1 MKTTKQFT
9 TIFSILLLCVAVV
22 FFVNCSSKG
31 EKQESQQAVAKDTT
45 STGNP
50 FFEEWKTPFGVPP
63 FDQIKDEHFMPAFKK
78 GMEIEVKEV
87 DAIVNNSEAPTFDN
101 TIKAMEK
108 TGELLGKVSRV
119 FFHLT
124 GADTNDTRQGIA
136 KEVTP
141 LLSKH
146 RNAIALND
154 KLFQRVKAVYE
165 QKDKLNL
172 GKEEAKL
179 LEETYKGFVRS
190 GANLK
195 PEDKEE
201 VKKINEELSMLGLK
215 YRNNLLAEI
224 NGFKVFLDKKEDL
237 AGLPEPVIQ
246 AAAQAAEK
254 AGQKGKW
261 LFTPHRPSW
270 TPFLQYST
278 RRDLREKI
286 YKGYIMK
293 GDNNNEFDNKKIIA
307 KIAALRVKK
316 AHIMGYKT
324 HADFRLEINM
334 AKTPQRVLDFLT
346 QIWEPAL
353 KRAKEERDTLQA
365 MIDKEGGKFK
375 LASWDWWYYTEKLRK
390 QKYALD
396 DAVLKPY
403 FQVDNVRDGAF
414 YVANK
419 LYGLKFVE
427 KNNIPKYNKDVKVFE
442 VLEADGTHLGI
453 LYTDYFYRES
463 KRMGAWCGSLQSQ
476 SNIDG
481 HKKYPIA
488 YNVCNFPPPVGDK
501 PSLITFEH
509 ASTLF
514 HEFGHALHVLFNK
527 TKYPGIARVPRDFVE
542 LPSQVMEH
550 WCGHPDVLKVY
561 AKHYQTG
568 KPIPQDLVD
577 KLKKSS
583 HFNQGFI
590 TVEYLAA
597 SFLDMA
603 WHTLTEAKEVDTN
616 KFESDALN
624 KIGLIPEIIS
634 RYRSTYFAHII
645 GGYDAGYYAYIW
657 AEVLDC
663 DAFEAFKET
672 GNLFDQNTAKSFR
685 ENVLAPG
692 GSEDAMVMYKRFR
705 GAEPKIDGL
714 LKNRGLK

>member
-1 MKTTKQFT
+1 MKNLKLKK
-9 TIFSILLLCVAVV
+9 SIILFGILCAVV
-22 FFVNCSSKG
+22 MLFVNSSKA
-31 EKQESQQAVAKDTT
+31 EKKADEQVPTKTITKAR
-45 STGNP
+45 NP

-63 FDQIKDEHFMPAFKK
+63 FDQIKDEHFMPALKK
-78 GMEIEVKEV
+78 GMETEIKEI
-87 DAIVNNSEAPTFDN
+87 DAIANNTEAPTFEN
-101 TIKAMEK
+101 TLVAMEK
-108 TGELLGKVSRV
+108 TGELLNKVSRV
-119 FFHLT
+119 FFHLN
-124 GADTNDTRQGIA
+124 GADTSDTRRAIA
-136 KEVTP
+136 NEVTP

-146 RNAIALND
+146 SNSISLNE
-154 KLFQRVKAVYE
+154 KLFQRVKAVHE
-165 QKDKLNL
+165 HKDKLNL
-172 GKEEAKL
+172 NLEQKKL
-179 LEETYKGFVRS
+179 LEETYKAFVRS

-195 PEDKEE
+195 PEEKEK
-201 VKKINEELSMLGLK
+201 VKKINEELSVLGLK
-215 YRNNLLAEI
+215 FRNNLLAET
-224 NGFKVFLDKKEDL
+224 NGFKMYIEKEEDL
-237 AGLPEPVIQ
+237 AGLPQPVKN
-246 AAAQAAEK
+246 AAAAAAERD
-254 AGQKGKW
+254 GQKGKW

-278 RRDLREKI
+278 KRDLREKL
-286 YKGYIMK
+286 YKGYIMR

-307 KIAALRVKK
+307 KMAALRVKK
-316 AHIMGYKT
+316 ANIMGYKT
-324 HADFRLEINM
+324 HADFRLEVNM
-334 AKTPQRVLDFLT
+334 AKTPKNVYDFLN

-353 KRAKEERDTLQA
+353 KMAKNERKTMQA
-365 MIDKEGGKFK
+365 MIDKESGKFK

-396 DAVLKPY
+396 DSLLKPY
-403 FQVDNVRDGAF
+403 FQVDNVMQGAF

-427 KNNIPKYNKDVKVFE
+427 KTDLPKYHKDVKVFE
-442 VLEADGTHLGI
+442 VLEADGTHLGV
-453 LYTDYFYRES
+453 LYTDYFYRSS
-463 KRMGAWCGSLQSQ
+463 KRGGAWCGSLQSQ
-476 SNIDG
+476 SNIDD
-481 HKKYPIA
+481 KKKHPIV
-488 YNVCNFPPPVGDK
+488 YNVCNFPPPVGDR

-527 TKYPGIARVPRDFVE
+527 TTYPGIARVPRDFVE

-550 WCGHPDVLKVY
+550 WCAHPDVLKVY
-561 AKHYQTG
+561 AKHYKTG
-568 KPIPQDLVD
+568 EVIPQDLVD

-597 SFLDMA
+597 SFLDMN

-616 KFESDALN
+616 KFESDYLN

-663 DAFEAFKET
+663 DVFEAFKET
-672 GNLFDQNTAKSFR
+672 SLFDQKTAKSFR
-685 ENVLAPG
+685 DNVLAAG
-692 GSEDAMVMYKRFR
+692 GREDAMVMYKRFR

-714 LKNRGLK
+714 LKKRGLK

>member
-1 MKTTKQFT
+1 MVM
-9 TIFSILLLCVAVV
+9 L
-22 FFVNCSSKG
+22 FVNSSKA
-31 EKQESQQAVAKDTT
+31 EKKADEQVLTKTITKAR
-45 STGNP
+45 NP

-78 GMEIEVKEV
+78 GMETEIKEI
-87 DAIVNNSEAPTFDN
+87 DAIANNTEAPTFEN
-101 TIKAMEK
+101 TLVAKEK
-108 TGELLGKVSRV
+108 TGELLNKVSRV
-119 FFHLT
+119 FFHLN
-124 GADTNDTRQGIA
+124 GADTSDTRKAIA
-136 KEVTP
+136 KDVTP

-146 RNAIALND
+146 RNSINLNE
-154 KLFQRVKAVYE
+154 KLFQRVKAVHE
-165 QKDKLNL
+165 HKDKLNL
-172 GKEEAKL
+172 NLEQKKL
-179 LEETYKGFVRS
+179 LEETYKAFVRS

-195 PEDKEE
+195 PEEKEK
-201 VKKINEELSMLGLK
+201 VKKINEELSVLGLK
-215 YRNNLLAEI
+215 FRNNLLAET
-224 NGFKVFLDKKEDL
+224 NGFKMYIEKEEDL
-237 AGLPEPVIQ
+237 AGLPQPVKN
-246 AAAQAAEK
+246 AAAAAAERD
-254 AGQKGKW
+254 GQKGKW

-278 RRDLREKI
+278 KRDLREKL
-286 YKGYIMK
+286 YKGYIMR

-316 AHIMGYKT
+316 ANIMGYKT
-324 HADFRLEINM
+324 HADFRLEVNM
-334 AKTPQRVLDFLT
+334 AKTPKNVHDFLN
-346 QIWEPAL
+346 QIWKPAL
-353 KRAKEERDTLQA
+353 KMAKNERKTRQA

-396 DAVLKPY
+396 DALLKPY
-403 FQVDNVRDGAF
+403 FQVDNVTQGAF

-427 KNNIPKYNKDVKVFE
+427 KTDVPKYHKDVKVFE
-442 VLEADGTHLGI
+442 VLEADGTHLGV
-453 LYTDYFYRES
+453 LYTDYFYRSS
-463 KRMGAWCGSLQSQ
+463 KRGGAWCGSLQSQ

-481 HKKYPIA
+481 KKKHPIV
-488 YNVCNFPPPVGDK
+488 YNVCNFPPPVGDR

-527 TKYPGIARVPRDFVE
+527 TTYPRIARVPRDFVE
-542 LPSQVMEH
+542 LPAQVMEH
-550 WCGHPDVLKVY
+550 WCAHPDVLKVY
-561 AKHYQTG
+561 AKHYKTG
-568 KPIPQDLVD
+568 EVIPQDLVD

-590 TVEYLAA
+590 TVEYMAA
-597 SFLDMA
+597 SFLDMN

-616 KFESDALN
+616 KFESDYLN

-672 GNLFDQNTAKSFR
+672 SLFDQKTAKSFR
-685 ENVLAPG
+685 DNVLAAG
-692 GSEDAMVMYKRFR
+692 GREDAMVMYKRFR

>member
-1 MKTTKQFT
+1 MKNLKLKK
-9 TIFSILLLCVAVV
+9 SILLFGISCAVV
-22 FFVNCSSKG
+22 MLFANSSKA
-31 EKQESQQAVAKDTT
+31 EKKADEQVLTKTITKAR
-45 STGNP
+45 NP
-50 FFEEWKTPFGVPP
+50 FFKEWKTPFGVPP

-78 GMEIEVKEV
+78 GMETEIKEI
-87 DAIVNNSEAPTFDN
+87 DAIANNTEAPTFEN
-101 TIKAMEK
+101 TLVAMEK
-108 TGELLGKVSRV
+108 TGEMLNKVSRV
-119 FFHLT
+119 FFHLN
-124 GADTNDTRQGIA
+124 GADTSDTRKAIA
-136 KEVTP
+136 KDVTP

-146 RNAIALND
+146 RNSINLNE
-154 KLFQRVKAVYE
+154 KLFQRVKAVHE
-165 QKDKLNL
+165 HKDKLNL
-172 GKEEAKL
+172 NLEQKKL
-179 LEETYKGFVRS
+179 LEETYKAFVRS

-195 PEDKEE
+195 PEEKEK
-201 VKKINEELSMLGLK
+201 VKKINEELSVLGLK
-215 YRNNLLAEI
+215 FRNNLLAET
-224 NGFKVFLDKKEDL
+224 NGFKMYIEKEEDL
-237 AGLPEPVIQ
+237 AGLSQPVKN
-246 AAAQAAEK
+246 AAAAAAERD
-254 AGQKGKW
+254 GQKGKW

-278 RRDLREKI
+278 KRDLREKL
-286 YKGYIMK
+286 YKGYIMR

-316 AHIMGYKT
+316 ANIMGYKT
-324 HADFRLEINM
+324 HADFRLEVNM
-334 AKTPQRVLDFLT
+334 AKTPKNVHDFLN
-346 QIWEPAL
+346 QIWKPAL
-353 KRAKEERDTLQA
+353 KMAKNERKTMQA

-396 DAVLKPY
+396 DALLKPY
-403 FQVDNVRDGAF
+403 FQVDNVTQGAF

-427 KNNIPKYNKDVKVFE
+427 KTDVPKYHKDVKVFE
-442 VLEADGTHLGI
+442 VLEADGTHLGV
-453 LYTDYFYRES
+453 LYTDYFYRSS
-463 KRMGAWCGSLQSQ
+463 KRGGAWCGSLQSQ

-481 HKKYPIA
+481 KKKHPIV
-488 YNVCNFPPPVGDK
+488 YNVCNFPPPVGDR

-527 TKYPGIARVPRDFVE
+527 TTYPRIARVPRDFVE
-542 LPSQVMEH
+542 LPAQVMEH
-550 WCGHPDVLKVY
+550 WCAHPDVLKVY
-561 AKHYQTG
+561 AKHYKTG
-568 KPIPQDLVD
+568 EVIPQDLVD

-590 TVEYLAA
+590 TVEYMAA
-597 SFLDMA
+597 SFLDMN

-616 KFESDALN
+616 KFESDYLN

-672 GNLFDQNTAKSFR
+672 SLFDQKTAKSFR
-685 ENVLAPG
+685 DNVLAAG
-692 GSEDAMVMYKRFR
+692 GREDAMVMYKRFR

>member
-1 MKTTKQFT
+1 MKNLKLKK
-9 TIFSILLLCVAVV
+9 SIILFGILCAVV
-22 FFVNCSSKG
+22 MLFVNSSKA
-31 EKQESQQAVAKDTT
+31 EKKVDEEVLTKTITEAK
-45 STGNP
+45 NP

-63 FDQIKDEHFMPAFKK
+63 FDQIKDEHFIPAFKK
-78 GMEIEVKEV
+78 GMETEIKEI
-87 DAIVNNSEAPTFDN
+87 DAIVNNTEAPTFEN
-101 TIKAMEK
+101 TLVAMEK
-108 TGELLGKVSRV
+108 TGELLNKVSRI
-119 FFHLT
+119 FFHLND
-124 GADTNDTRQGIA
+124 ADTSDTRKAIA
-136 KEVTP
+136 NDVTP

-146 RNAIALND
+146 RNSISLNE
-154 KLFQRVKAVYE
+154 KLFQRVKTVHE
-165 QKDKLNL
+165 DKDKLNL
-172 GKEEAKL
+172 NLEQKKL
-179 LEETYKGFVRS
+179 LEETYKAFVRS

-195 PEDKEE
+195 PEEKER
-201 VKKINEELSMLGLK
+201 VKKINEELSILSLK
-215 YRNNLLAEI
+215 FSNNLLSET
-224 NGFKVFLDKKEDL
+224 NGFKMYIEKEEDL
-237 AGLPEPVIQ
+237 AGLPQPVKN
-246 AAAQAAEK
+246 AAAAAAERD
-254 AGQKGKW
+254 GQKGKW

-278 RRDLREKI
+278 RRDLREKL
-286 YKGYIMK
+286 YKGYIMR

-316 AHIMGYKT
+316 ANIMGYKT
-324 HADFRLEINM
+324 HADFRLEVNM
-334 AKTPQRVLDFLT
+334 AKIPKNVYDFLN

-353 KRAKEERDTLQA
+353 KMAKNERKTMQA

-396 DAVLKPY
+396 DALLKPY
-403 FQVDNVRDGAF
+403 FQVDNVMQGAF

-427 KNNIPKYNKDVKVFE
+427 KTDLPKYHKDVKVFE
-442 VLEADGTHLGI
+442 VLEADGTHLGV
-453 LYTDYFYRES
+453 LYTDYFYRSS
-463 KRMGAWCGSLQSQ
+463 KSGGAWCGSLQSQ
-476 SNIDG
+476 SNISG
-481 HKKYPIA
+481 KKKHPIV

-527 TKYPGIARVPRDFVE
+527 TTYPGIARVPRDFVE

-550 WCGHPDVLKVY
+550 WCAHPDVLKVY
-561 AKHYQTG
+561 AKHYKTG
-568 KPIPQDLVD
+568 EVIPQDLVD

-590 TVEYLAA
+590 TLEYLAA
-597 SFLDMA
+597 SFLDMN

-616 KFESDALN
+616 KFESDYLN
-624 KIGLIPEIIS
+624 KIGLIPEIIP
-634 RYRSTYFAHII
+634 RYRSTYFSHIT

-672 GNLFDQNTAKSFR
+672 SLFDQKTAKSFR
-685 ENVLAPG
+685 DNVLAAG
-692 GSEDAMVMYKRFR
+692 GREDAMVMYKRFR

-714 LKNRGLK
+714 LKKRGLK

>member
-1 MKTTKQFT
+1 MKNLKLKK
-9 TIFSILLLCVAVV
+9 SIILFGILCAVV
-22 FFVNCSSKG
+22 MLFVNSSKA
-31 EKQESQQAVAKDTT
+31 EKKADEQVLTKTITKAR
-45 STGNP
+45 NP
-50 FFEEWKTPFGVPP
+50 FFEEWKTPFSVPP

-78 GMEIEVKEV
+78 GMETEIKEI
-87 DAIVNNSEAPTFDN
+87 DAIANNTEAPTFEN
-101 TIKAMEK
+101 TLVAMEK
-108 TGELLGKVSRV
+108 TGELLNKVSRV
-119 FFHLT
+119 FFHLN
-124 GADTNDTRQGIA
+124 GADTSDTRKAIA
-136 KEVTP
+136 KDVTP

-146 RNAIALND
+146 RNSINLNE
-154 KLFQRVKAVYE
+154 KLFQRVKAVHE
-165 QKDKLNL
+165 HKDKLNL
-172 GKEEAKL
+172 NLEQKKL
-179 LEETYKGFVRS
+179 LEETYKAFVRS

-195 PEDKEE
+195 PEEKEK
-201 VKKINEELSMLGLK
+201 VKKINEELSVLGLK
-215 YRNNLLAEI
+215 FRNNLLAET
-224 NGFKVFLDKKEDL
+224 NGFKMYIEKEEDL
-237 AGLPEPVIQ
+237 AGLPQPVKN
-246 AAAQAAEK
+246 AAAAAAERD
-254 AGQKGKW
+254 GQKGKW

-278 RRDLREKI
+278 KRDLREKL
-286 YKGYIMK
+286 YKGYIMR

-316 AHIMGYKT
+316 ANIMGYKT
-324 HADFRLEINM
+324 HADFRLEVNM
-334 AKTPQRVLDFLT
+334 AKTPKNVHDFLN
-346 QIWEPAL
+346 QIWKPAL
-353 KRAKEERDTLQA
+353 EMAKNERKTMQA

-396 DAVLKPY
+396 DALLKPY
-403 FQVDNVRDGAF
+403 FQVDNVTQGAF

-427 KNNIPKYNKDVKVFE
+427 KTDMPKYHKDVKVFE
-442 VLEADGTHLGI
+442 VLEADGTHLGV
-453 LYTDYFYRES
+453 LYTDYFYRSS
-463 KRMGAWCGSLQSQ
+463 KRGGAWCGSLQSQ

-481 HKKYPIA
+481 KKKHPIV
-488 YNVCNFPPPVGDK
+488 YNVCNFPPPVGDR

-527 TKYPGIARVPRDFVE
+527 TTYPRIAQVPRDFVE

-550 WCGHPDVLKVY
+550 WCAHPDVLKVY
-561 AKHYQTG
+561 AKHYKTG
-568 KPIPQDLVD
+568 EVIPQDLVD

-590 TVEYLAA
+590 TLEYMAA
-597 SFLDMA
+597 SFLDMN

-616 KFESDALN
+616 KFESDYLS

-672 GNLFDQNTAKSFR
+672 SLFDQKTAKSFR
-685 ENVLAPG
+685 DNVLATG
-692 GSEDAMVMYKRFR
+692 GREDAMVMYKRFR

>member
-1 MKTTKQFT
+1 MKNLKLKK
-9 TIFSILLLCVAVV
+9 SILLFGILCAVV
-22 FFVNCSSKG
+22 MLFVNSSKA
-31 EKQESQQAVAKDTT
+31 EKKADEQVLTKTITKAR
-45 STGNP
+45 NP

-78 GMEIEVKEV
+78 GMETEIKEI
-87 DAIVNNSEAPTFDN
+87 DAIANNTEAPTFEN
-101 TIKAMEK
+101 TLVAMEK
-108 TGELLGKVSRV
+108 TGELLNKVSRV
-119 FFHLT
+119 FFHLN
-124 GADTNDTRQGIA
+124 GADTSDTRKAIA
-136 KEVTP
+136 KDVTP

-146 RNAIALND
+146 RNSINLNE
-154 KLFQRVKAVYE
+154 KLFQRVKAVHE
-165 QKDKLNL
+165 HKDKLNL
-172 GKEEAKL
+172 NLEQKKL
-179 LEETYKGFVRS
+179 LEETYKAFVRS

-195 PEDKEE
+195 PEEKEK
-201 VKKINEELSMLGLK
+201 VKKINEELSVLGLK
-215 YRNNLLAEI
+215 FRNNLLAET
-224 NGFKVFLDKKEDL
+224 NGFKMYIEKEEDL
-237 AGLPEPVIQ
+237 AGLPQPVKN
-246 AAAQAAEK
+246 AAAAAAERD
-254 AGQKGKW
+254 GQKGKW

-278 RRDLREKI
+278 KRDLREKL
-286 YKGYIMK
+286 YKGYIMR

-316 AHIMGYKT
+316 ANIMGYKT
-324 HADFRLEINM
+324 HADFRLEVNM
-334 AKTPQRVLDFLT
+334 AKTPKNVHDFLN
-346 QIWEPAL
+346 QIWKPAL
-353 KRAKEERDTLQA
+353 KMAKNERKTMQA

-396 DAVLKPY
+396 DALLKPY
-403 FQVDNVRDGAF
+403 FQVDNVTQGAF

-427 KNNIPKYNKDVKVFE
+427 KTDVPKYHKDVKVFE
-442 VLEADGTHLGI
+442 VLEADGTHLGV
-453 LYTDYFYRES
+453 LYTDYFYRSS
-463 KRMGAWCGSLQSQ
+463 KRGGAWCGSLQSQ

-481 HKKYPIA
+481 KKKHPIV
-488 YNVCNFPPPVGDK
+488 YNVCNFPPPVGDR

-527 TKYPGIARVPRDFVE
+527 TTYPRIARVPRDFVE
-542 LPSQVMEH
+542 LPAQVMEH
-550 WCGHPDVLKVY
+550 WCAHPDVLKVY
-561 AKHYQTG
+561 AKHYKTG
-568 KPIPQDLVD
+568 EVIPQDLVD

-590 TVEYLAA
+590 TVEYMAA
-597 SFLDMA
+597 SFLDMN

-616 KFESDALN
+616 KFESDYLN

-672 GNLFDQNTAKSFR
+672 SLFDQKTAKSFR
-685 ENVLAPG
+685 DNVLAAG
-692 GSEDAMVMYKRFR
+692 GREDAMVMYKRFR

>member
-1 MKTTKQFT
+1 MKNLKLKK
-9 TIFSILLLCVAVV
+9 SILLFGILCAVV
-22 FFVNCSSKG
+22 MLFVNSSKA
-31 EKQESQQAVAKDTT
+31 EKKADEQVLTKTITKAR
-45 STGNP
+45 NP

-63 FDQIKDEHFMPAFKK
+63 FDQIKDEHFIPAFKK
-78 GMEIEVKEV
+78 GMETEIKEI
-87 DAIVNNSEAPTFDN
+87 DAIANNTEAPTFEN
-101 TIKAMEK
+101 TLVAMEK
-108 TGELLGKVSRV
+108 TGELLNKVSRV
-119 FFHLT
+119 FFHLN
-124 GADTNDTRQGIA
+124 GADTSDTRRAIA
-136 KEVTP
+136 NDVTP

-146 RNAIALND
+146 RNSINLNE
-154 KLFQRVKAVYE
+154 KLFQRVKAVHE
-165 QKDKLNL
+165 HKDKLNL
-172 GKEEAKL
+172 NLEQKKL
-179 LEETYKGFVRS
+179 LEETYKAFVRS

-195 PEDKEE
+195 PEEKEK
-201 VKKINEELSMLGLK
+201 VKKINEELSVLGLK
-215 YRNNLLAEI
+215 FRNNLLAET
-224 NGFKVFLDKKEDL
+224 NGFKMYIEKEEDL
-237 AGLPEPVIQ
+237 AGLPQPVKN
-246 AAAQAAEK
+246 AAAAAAERD
-254 AGQKGKW
+254 GQKGKW

-278 RRDLREKI
+278 KRDLREKL
-286 YKGYIMK
+286 YKGYIMR

-316 AHIMGYKT
+316 ANIMGYKT
-324 HADFRLEINM
+324 HADFRLEVNM
-334 AKTPQRVLDFLT
+334 AKTPKNVYDFLN

-353 KRAKEERDTLQA
+353 KMAKNERKTMQA
-365 MIDKEGGKFK
+365 MIDKESGKFK

-396 DAVLKPY
+396 DSLLKPY
-403 FQVDNVRDGAF
+403 FQVDNVTQGAF

-427 KNNIPKYNKDVKVFE
+427 KTDLPKYHKDVKVFE
-442 VLEADGTHLGI
+442 VLEADGTHLGV
-453 LYTDYFYRES
+453 LYTDYFYRSS
-463 KRMGAWCGSLQSQ
+463 KRGGAWCGSLQSQ
-476 SNIDG
+476 SNIG
-481 HKKYPIA
+481 GKKKHPIV
-488 YNVCNFPPPVGDK
+488 YNVCNFPPPVGDR

-527 TKYPGIARVPRDFVE
+527 TTYPGIARVPRDFVE

-550 WCGHPDVLKVY
+550 WCAHPDVLKVY
-561 AKHYQTG
+561 AKHYKTG
-568 KPIPQDLVD
+568 EVIPQDLVD

-597 SFLDMA
+597 SFLDMN

-616 KFESDALN
+616 KFESDYLN

-663 DAFEAFKET
+663 DVFEAFKET
-672 GNLFDQNTAKSFR
+672 SLFDQKTAKSFR
-685 ENVLAPG
+685 DNVLAAG
-692 GSEDAMVMYKRFR
+692 GREDAMVMYKRFR

-714 LKNRGLK
+714 LKKRGLK

>member
-1 MKTTKQFT
+1 MKNLKLKK
-9 TIFSILLLCVAVV
+9 SILLFGISCAVV
-22 FFVNCSSKG
+22 MLFANSSKA
-31 EKQESQQAVAKDTT
+31 EKKADEQVLTKTITKAR
-45 STGNP
+45 NP
-50 FFEEWKTPFGVPP
+50 FFKEWKTPFGVPP
-63 FDQIKDEHFMPAFKK
+63 FDQIKDEHFIPAFKK
-78 GMEIEVKEV
+78 GMETEIKEI
-87 DAIVNNSEAPTFDN
+87 DAIANNTEAPTFEN
-101 TIKAMEK
+101 TLVAMEK
-108 TGELLGKVSRV
+108 TGEMLNKVSRV
-119 FFHLT
+119 FFHLN
-124 GADTNDTRQGIA
+124 GADTSDTRKAIA
-136 KEVTP
+136 KDVTP

-146 RNAIALND
+146 RNSINLNE
-154 KLFQRVKAVYE
+154 KLFQRVKAVHE
-165 QKDKLNL
+165 HKDKLNL
-172 GKEEAKL
+172 NLEQKKL
-179 LEETYKGFVRS
+179 LEETYKAFVRS

-195 PEDKEE
+195 PEEKEK
-201 VKKINEELSMLGLK
+201 VKKINEELSVLGLK
-215 YRNNLLAEI
+215 FRNNLLAET
-224 NGFKVFLDKKEDL
+224 NGFKMYIEKEEDL
-237 AGLPEPVIQ
+237 AGLPQPVKN
-246 AAAQAAEK
+246 AAAAAAERD
-254 AGQKGKW
+254 GQKGKW

-278 RRDLREKI
+278 KRDLREKL
-286 YKGYIMK
+286 YKGYIMR

-316 AHIMGYKT
+316 ANIMGYKT
-324 HADFRLEINM
+324 HADFRLEVNM
-334 AKTPQRVLDFLT
+334 AKTPKNVHDFLN
-346 QIWEPAL
+346 QIWKPAL
-353 KRAKEERDTLQA
+353 KMAKNERKTMQA

-396 DAVLKPY
+396 DALLKPY
-403 FQVDNVRDGAF
+403 FQVDNVTQGAF

-427 KNNIPKYNKDVKVFE
+427 KTDVPKYHKDVKVFE
-442 VLEADGTHLGI
+442 VLEADGTHLGV
-453 LYTDYFYRES
+453 LYTDYFYRSS
-463 KRMGAWCGSLQSQ
+463 KRGGAWCGSLQSQ

-481 HKKYPIA
+481 KKKHPIV
-488 YNVCNFPPPVGDK
+488 YNVCNFPPPVGDR

-527 TKYPGIARVPRDFVE
+527 TTYPRIARVPRDFVE
-542 LPSQVMEH
+542 LPAQVMEH
-550 WCGHPDVLKVY
+550 WCAHPDVLKVY
-561 AKHYQTG
+561 AKHYKTG
-568 KPIPQDLVD
+568 EVIPQDLVD

-590 TVEYLAA
+590 TVEYMAA
-597 SFLDMA
+597 SFLDMN

-616 KFESDALN
+616 KFESDYLN

-672 GNLFDQNTAKSFR
+672 SLFDQKTAKSFR
-685 ENVLAPG
+685 DNVLAAG
-692 GSEDAMVMYKRFR
+692 GREDAMVMYKRFR

>member
-1 MKTTKQFT
+1 MKNLKLKK
-9 TIFSILLLCVAVV
+9 SIILFGILCAVV
-22 FFVNCSSKG
+22 MLFVNSSKA
-31 EKQESQQAVAKDTT
+31 EKKVDEEVLTKTITEAK
-45 STGNP
+45 NP

-63 FDQIKDEHFMPAFKK
+63 FDQIKDEHFIPAFKK
-78 GMEIEVKEV
+78 GMETEIKEI
-87 DAIVNNSEAPTFDN
+87 DAIVNNTEAPTFEN
-101 TIKAMEK
+101 TLVAMEK
-108 TGELLGKVSRV
+108 TGELLNKVSRI
-119 FFHLT
+119 FFHLND
-124 GADTNDTRQGIA
+124 ADTSDTRKAIA
-136 KEVTP
+136 NDVTP

-146 RNAIALND
+146 RNSISLNE
-154 KLFQRVKAVYE
+154 KLFQRVKTVHE
-165 QKDKLNL
+165 DKDKLNL
-172 GKEEAKL
+172 NLEQKKL
-179 LEETYKGFVRS
+179 LEETYKAFVRS

-195 PEDKEE
+195 PEEKER
-201 VKKINEELSMLGLK
+201 VKKINEELSILSLK
-215 YRNNLLAEI
+215 FSNNLLSET
-224 NGFKVFLDKKEDL
+224 NGFKMYIEKEEDL
-237 AGLPEPVIQ
+237 AGLPQPVKN
-246 AAAQAAEK
+246 AAAAAAERD
-254 AGQKGKW
+254 GQKGKW

-278 RRDLREKI
+278 RRDLREKL
-286 YKGYIMK
+286 YKGYIMR

-316 AHIMGYKT
+316 ANIMGYKT
-324 HADFRLEINM
+324 HADFRLEVNM
-334 AKTPQRVLDFLT
+334 AKIPKNVYDFLN

-353 KRAKEERDTLQA
+353 KMAKNERKTMQA

-396 DAVLKPY
+396 DALLKPY
-403 FQVDNVRDGAF
+403 FQVDNVMQGAF

-427 KNNIPKYNKDVKVFE
+427 KTDLPKYHKDVKVFE
-442 VLEADGTHLGI
+442 VLEADGTHLGV
-453 LYTDYFYRES
+453 LYTDYFYRSS
-463 KRMGAWCGSLQSQ
+463 KSGGAWCGSLQSQ
-476 SNIDG
+476 SNISG
-481 HKKYPIA
+481 KKKHPIV

-527 TKYPGIARVPRDFVE
+527 TTYPGIARVPRDFVE

-550 WCGHPDVLKVY
+550 WCAHPDVLKVY
-561 AKHYQTG
+561 AKHYKTG
-568 KPIPQDLVD
+568 EVIPQDLVD

-590 TVEYLAA
+590 TLEYLAA
-597 SFLDMA
+597 SFLDMN

-616 KFESDALN
+616 KFESDYLN
-624 KIGLIPEIIS
+624 KIGLIPEIIP
-634 RYRSTYFAHII
+634 RYRSTYFSHIT

-672 GNLFDQNTAKSFR
+672 SLFDQKTAKSFR
-685 ENVLAPG
+685 DNVLAAG
-692 GSEDAMVMYKRFR
+692 GREDAMVMYKRFR
-705 GAEPKIDGL
+705 GAEPKIEGL
-714 LKNRGLK
+714 LKKRGLK

>member
-1 MKTTKQFT
+1 MKNLKLKK
-9 TIFSILLLCVAVV
+9 SIILFGILCVAVML
-22 FFVNCSSKG
+22 FVNSSKADKKVD
-31 EKQESQQAVAKDTT
+31 EQVLTKTITEAK
-45 STGNP
+45 NP

-63 FDQIKDEHFMPAFKK
+63 FDQIKDEHFIPAFKK
-78 GMEIEVKEV
+78 GMEIEIKEI
-87 DAIVNNSEAPTFDN
+87 DAIVNNTEAPTFEN
-101 TIKAMEK
+101 TLVAMEK
-108 TGELLGKVSRV
+108 TGELLNKVSRI
-119 FFHLT
+119 FFHLND
-124 GADTNDTRQGIA
+124 ADTSDTRKAIA
-136 KEVTP
+136 NDVTP

-146 RNAIALND
+146 RNSISLNE
-154 KLFQRVKAVYE
+154 KLFQRVKAVHE
-165 QKDKLNL
+165 DKDKLNL
-172 GKEEAKL
+172 NLEQKKL
-179 LEETYKGFVRS
+179 LEETYKAFVRS

-195 PEDKEE
+195 PEEKER
-201 VKKINEELSMLGLK
+201 VKKINEELSVLGLK
-215 YRNNLLAEI
+215 FSNNLLSET
-224 NGFKVFLDKKEDL
+224 NGFKMYIEKEEDL
-237 AGLPEPVIQ
+237 AGLPQPVKN
-246 AAAQAAEK
+246 AAAAAAERD
-254 AGQKGKW
+254 GQKGKW

-278 RRDLREKI
+278 RRDLREKL
-286 YKGYIMK
+286 YKGYIMR

-316 AHIMGYKT
+316 ANIMGYKT
-324 HADFRLEINM
+324 HADFRLEVNM
-334 AKTPQRVLDFLT
+334 AKTPKNVYDFLN
-346 QIWEPAL
+346 QIWKPAL
-353 KRAKEERDTLQA
+353 KMAKNERKTMQA

-396 DAVLKPY
+396 DTLLKPY
-403 FQVDNVRDGAF
+403 FQVDNVMQGAF

-427 KNNIPKYNKDVKVFE
+427 KIDVPKYHEDIKVFE
-442 VLEADGTHLGI
+442 VLEADGTHLGV
-453 LYTDYFYRES
+453 LYTDYFYRSS
-463 KRMGAWCGSLQSQ
+463 KSGGAWCGSLQSQ
-476 SNIDG
+476 SNIG
-481 HKKYPIA
+481 GKKKHPIV

-527 TKYPGIARVPRDFVE
+527 TTYPGIARVPRDFVE

-550 WCGHPDVLKVY
+550 WCAHPDVLKVY
-561 AKHYQTG
+561 AKHYKTG
-568 KPIPQDLVD
+568 EVIPQDLVD

-590 TVEYLAA
+590 TLEYLAA
-597 SFLDMA
+597 SFLDMN

-616 KFESDALN
+616 IFESDYLN

-634 RYRSTYFAHII
+634 RYRSTYFSHII

-672 GNLFDQNTAKSFR
+672 GLFDQKIAKSFR
-685 ENVLAPG
+685 DNVLAAG
-692 GSEDAMVMYKRFR
+692 GREDAMVMYKRFR
-705 GAEPKIDGL
+705 GAEPKIEGL

>member
-1 MKTTKQFT
+1 MKNLKLKK
-9 TIFSILLLCVAVV
+9 SIILFGILCAVV
-22 FFVNCSSKG
+22 MLFVNSSKA
-31 EKQESQQAVAKDTT
+31 EKKADEQVLTKTITKAR
-45 STGNP
+45 NP
-50 FFEEWKTPFGVPP
+50 FFEEWKTPFSVPP

-78 GMEIEVKEV
+78 GMETEIKEI
-87 DAIVNNSEAPTFDN
+87 DAIANNTEAPTFEN
-101 TIKAMEK
+101 TLVAMEK
-108 TGELLGKVSRV
+108 TGELLNKVSRV
-119 FFHLT
+119 FFHLN
-124 GADTNDTRQGIA
+124 GADTSDTRKAIA
-136 KEVTP
+136 KDVTP

-146 RNAIALND
+146 RNSINLNE
-154 KLFQRVKAVYE
+154 KLFQRVKAVHE
-165 QKDKLNL
+165 HKDKLNL
-172 GKEEAKL
+172 NLEQKKL
-179 LEETYKGFVRS
+179 LEETYKAFVRS

-195 PEDKEE
+195 PEEKEK
-201 VKKINEELSMLGLK
+201 VKKINEELSVLGLK
-215 YRNNLLAEI
+215 FRNNLLAET
-224 NGFKVFLDKKEDL
+224 NGFKMYIEKEEDL
-237 AGLPEPVIQ
+237 AGLPQPVKN
-246 AAAQAAEK
+246 AAAAAAERD
-254 AGQKGKW
+254 GQKGKW

-278 RRDLREKI
+278 KRDLREKL
-286 YKGYIMK
+286 YKGYIMR

-316 AHIMGYKT
+316 ANIMGYKT
-324 HADFRLEINM
+324 HADFRLEVNM
-334 AKTPQRVLDFLT
+334 AKTPKNVHDFLN
-346 QIWEPAL
+346 QIWKPAL
-353 KRAKEERDTLQA
+353 EMAKNERKTMQA

-396 DAVLKPY
+396 DALLKPY
-403 FQVDNVRDGAF
+403 FQVDNVTQGAF

-427 KNNIPKYNKDVKVFE
+427 KTDMPKYHKDVKVFE
-442 VLEADGTHLGI
+442 VLEADGTHLGV
-453 LYTDYFYRES
+453 LYTDYFYRSS
-463 KRMGAWCGSLQSQ
+463 KRGGAWCGSLQSQ

-481 HKKYPIA
+481 KKKHPIV
-488 YNVCNFPPPVGDK
+488 YNVCNFPPPVGDR

-527 TKYPGIARVPRDFVE
+527 TTYPRIAQVPRDFVE

-550 WCGHPDVLKVY
+550 WCAHPDVLKVY
-561 AKHYQTG
+561 AKHYKTG
-568 KPIPQDLVD
+568 EVIPQDLVD

-590 TVEYLAA
+590 TLEYMAA
-597 SFLDMA
+597 SFLDMN

-616 KFESDALN
+616 KFESDYLN

-672 GNLFDQNTAKSFR
+672 SLFDQKTAKSFR
-685 ENVLAPG
+685 DNILAAG
-692 GSEDAMVMYKRFR
+692 GREDAMVMYKRFR

>member
-1 MKTTKQFT
+1 MKNLKLKK
-9 TIFSILLLCVAVV
+9 SIILFGILCVVV
-22 FFVNCSSKG
+22 MLFVNSSKA
-31 EKQESQQAVAKDTT
+31 EKKADEQVLTKTITKAR
-45 STGNP
+45 NP

-63 FDQIKDEHFMPAFKK
+63 FDQIKDEHFMPALKK
-78 GMEIEVKEV
+78 GMETEIKEI
-87 DAIVNNSEAPTFDN
+87 DAIANNTEAPTFEN
-101 TIKAMEK
+101 TLVAMEK
-108 TGELLGKVSRV
+108 TGELLNKVSRV
-119 FFHLT
+119 FFHLN
-124 GADTNDTRQGIA
+124 GADTSDTRRAIA
-136 KEVTP
+136 NEVTP

-146 RNAIALND
+146 SNSISLNE
-154 KLFQRVKAVYE
+154 KLFQRVKAVHE
-165 QKDKLNL
+165 HKDKLNL
-172 GKEEAKL
+172 NLEQKKL
-179 LEETYKGFVRS
+179 LEETYKAFVRS

-195 PEDKEE
+195 PEEKEK
-201 VKKINEELSMLGLK
+201 VKKINEELSVLGLK
-215 YRNNLLAEI
+215 FRNNLLAET
-224 NGFKVFLDKKEDL
+224 NGFKMYIEKEEDL
-237 AGLPEPVIQ
+237 AGLPQPVKN
-246 AAAQAAEK
+246 AAAAAAERD
-254 AGQKGKW
+254 GQKGKW

-278 RRDLREKI
+278 KRDLREKL
-286 YKGYIMK
+286 YKGYIMR

-307 KIAALRVKK
+307 KMAALRVKK
-316 AHIMGYKT
+316 ANIMGYKT
-324 HADFRLEINM
+324 HADFRLEVNM
-334 AKTPQRVLDFLT
+334 AKTPKNVYDFLN

-353 KRAKEERDTLQA
+353 KMAKNERKTMQA
-365 MIDKEGGKFK
+365 MIDKESGKFK

-396 DAVLKPY
+396 DSLLKPY
-403 FQVDNVRDGAF
+403 FQVDNVMQGAF

-427 KNNIPKYNKDVKVFE
+427 KTDLPKYHKDVKVFE
-442 VLEADGTHLGI
+442 VLEADGTHLGV
-453 LYTDYFYRES
+453 LYTDYFYRSS
-463 KRMGAWCGSLQSQ
+463 KRGGAWCGSLQSQ
-476 SNIDG
+476 SNIG
-481 HKKYPIA
+481 GKKKHPIV
-488 YNVCNFPPPVGDK
+488 YNVCNFPPPVGDR

-527 TKYPGIARVPRDFVE
+527 TTYPGIARVPRDFVE

-550 WCGHPDVLKVY
+550 WCAHPDVLKVY
-561 AKHYQTG
+561 AKHYKTG
-568 KPIPQDLVD
+568 EVIPQDLVD

-597 SFLDMA
+597 SFLDMN

-616 KFESDALN
+616 KFESDYLN

-663 DAFEAFKET
+663 DVFEAFKET
-672 GNLFDQNTAKSFR
+672 SLFDQKTAKSFR
-685 ENVLAPG
+685 DNVLAAG
-692 GSEDAMVMYKRFR
+692 GREDAMVMYKRFR

-714 LKNRGLK
+714 LKKRGLK

>member
-1 MKTTKQFT
+1 MKNLKLKK
-9 TIFSILLLCVAVV
+9 SILLFGILCAVV
-22 FFVNCSSKG
+22 MLFANSSKA
-31 EKQESQQAVAKDTT
+31 EKKADEQVLTKTITKAR
-45 STGNP
+45 NP

-63 FDQIKDEHFMPAFKK
+63 FDQIKDEHFIPAFKK
-78 GMEIEVKEV
+78 GMETEIKEI
-87 DAIVNNSEAPTFDN
+87 DAIANNTEAPTFEN
-101 TIKAMEK
+101 TLVAKEK
-108 TGELLGKVSRV
+108 TGELLNKVSRV
-119 FFHLT
+119 FFHLN
-124 GADTNDTRQGIA
+124 GADTSDTRKAIA
-136 KEVTP
+136 KDVTP

-146 RNAIALND
+146 RNSINLNE
-154 KLFQRVKAVYE
+154 KLFQRVKAVHE
-165 QKDKLNL
+165 HKDKLNL
-172 GKEEAKL
+172 NLEQKKL
-179 LEETYKGFVRS
+179 LEETYKAFVRS

-195 PEDKEE
+195 PEEKEK
-201 VKKINEELSMLGLK
+201 VKKINEELSVLGLK
-215 YRNNLLAEI
+215 FRNNLLAET
-224 NGFKVFLDKKEDL
+224 NGFKMYIEKEEDL
-237 AGLPEPVIQ
+237 AGLSQPVKN
-246 AAAQAAEK
+246 AAAAAAERD
-254 AGQKGKW
+254 GQKGKW

-278 RRDLREKI
+278 KRDLREKL
-286 YKGYIMK
+286 YKGYIMR

-316 AHIMGYKT
+316 ANIMGYKT
-324 HADFRLEINM
+324 HADFRLEVNM
-334 AKTPQRVLDFLT
+334 AKTPKNVHDFLN
-346 QIWEPAL
+346 QIWKPAL
-353 KRAKEERDTLQA
+353 KMAKNERKTMQA

-396 DAVLKPY
+396 DALLKPY
-403 FQVDNVRDGAF
+403 FQVDNVTQGAF

-427 KNNIPKYNKDVKVFE
+427 KTDVPKYHKDVKVFE
-442 VLEADGTHLGI
+442 VLEADGTHLGV
-453 LYTDYFYRES
+453 LYTDYFYRSS
-463 KRMGAWCGSLQSQ
+463 KRGGAWCGSLQSQ

-481 HKKYPIA
+481 KKKHPIV
-488 YNVCNFPPPVGDK
+488 YNVCNFPPPVGDR

-527 TKYPGIARVPRDFVE
+527 TTYPRIARVPRDFVE
-542 LPSQVMEH
+542 LPAQVMEH
-550 WCGHPDVLKVY
+550 WCAHPDVLKVY
-561 AKHYQTG
+561 AKHYKTG
-568 KPIPQDLVD
+568 EVIPQDLVD

-590 TVEYLAA
+590 TVEYMAA
-597 SFLDMA
+597 SFLDMN

-616 KFESDALN
+616 KFESDYLN

-672 GNLFDQNTAKSFR
+672 SLFDQKTAKSFR
-685 ENVLAPG
+685 DNVLAAG
-692 GSEDAMVMYKRFR
+692 GREDAMVMYKRFR

>member
-1 MKTTKQFT
+1 MKNLKLKK
-9 TIFSILLLCVAVV
+9 SILLFGILCAVV
-22 FFVNCSSKG
+22 MLFVNSSKA
-31 EKQESQQAVAKDTT
+31 EKKADEQVLTKTITKAR
-45 STGNP
+45 NP

-63 FDQIKDEHFMPAFKK
+63 FDQIKDEHFIPAFKK
-78 GMEIEVKEV
+78 GMETEIKEI
-87 DAIVNNSEAPTFDN
+87 DAIANNTEAPTFEN
-101 TIKAMEK
+101 TLVAMEK
-108 TGELLGKVSRV
+108 TGELLNKVSRV
-119 FFHLT
+119 FFHLN
-124 GADTNDTRQGIA
+124 GADTSDTRRAIA
-136 KEVTP
+136 NDVTP

-146 RNAIALND
+146 RNSINLNE
-154 KLFQRVKAVYE
+154 KLFQRVKVVYE
-165 QKDKLNL
+165 HKDKLNL
-172 GKEEAKL
+172 NLEQKKL
-179 LEETYKGFVRS
+179 LEETYKAFVRS

-195 PEDKEE
+195 PEEKEK
-201 VKKINEELSMLGLK
+201 VKKINEELSVLGLK
-215 YRNNLLAEI
+215 FRNNLLAET
-224 NGFKVFLDKKEDL
+224 NGFKMYIEKEEDL
-237 AGLPEPVIQ
+237 AGLPQPVKN
-246 AAAQAAEK
+246 AAAAAAERD
-254 AGQKGKW
+254 GQKGKW

-278 RRDLREKI
+278 KRDLREKL
-286 YKGYIMK
+286 YKGYIMR

-307 KIAALRVKK
+307 KMAALRVKK
-316 AHIMGYKT
+316 ANIMGYKT
-324 HADFRLEINM
+324 HADFRLEVNM
-334 AKTPQRVLDFLT
+334 AKTPKNVYDFLN

-353 KRAKEERDTLQA
+353 KMAKNERKTMQA
-365 MIDKEGGKFK
+365 MIDKESGKFK

-396 DAVLKPY
+396 DSLLKPY
-403 FQVDNVRDGAF
+403 FQVDNVTQGAF

-427 KNNIPKYNKDVKVFE
+427 KTDLPKYHKDVKVFE
-442 VLEADGTHLGI
+442 VLEADGTHLGV
-453 LYTDYFYRES
+453 LYTDYFYRSS
-463 KRMGAWCGSLQSQ
+463 KRGGAWCGSLQSQ
-476 SNIDG
+476 SNIG
-481 HKKYPIA
+481 GKKKHPIV
-488 YNVCNFPPPVGDK
+488 YNVCNFPPPVGDR

-527 TKYPGIARVPRDFVE
+527 TTYPGIARVPRDFVE

-550 WCGHPDVLKVY
+550 WCAHPDVLKVY
-561 AKHYQTG
+561 AKHYKTG
-568 KPIPQDLVD
+568 EVIPQDLVD

-597 SFLDMA
+597 SFLDMN

-616 KFESDALN
+616 KFESDYLN

-663 DAFEAFKET
+663 DVFEAFKET
-672 GNLFDQNTAKSFR
+672 SLFDQKTAKSFR
-685 ENVLAPG
+685 DNVLAAG
-692 GSEDAMVMYKRFR
+692 GREDAMVMYKRFR

-714 LKNRGLK
+714 LKKRGLK